1 MGNPATDPVRRPGPS
16 GAVDRALW
24 ALEDALVLVAGLV
37 IFALMIV
44 VTADVI
50 LRSTFNYPL
59 PNSYEYMELGMVFV
73 VYLGA
78 SKVQRE
84 KGHIAIDIVVKR
96 LPPRGRAV
104 VELIGCVIGLV
115 LMGAIGWFG
124 ALAAWNS
131 FLTSEYIG
139 SVARL
144 PVLPA
149 RLALVAGVFVLCLR
163 LLSDVWR
170 YGRAIVRPALVPPIM
185 EGHL

>member
-1 MGNPATDPVRRPGPS
+1 MDNFSPDTARRRGPR

-24 ALEDALVLVAGLV
+24 AAEDVLVIVAGLV

-50 LRSTFNYPL
+50 SRSLFNIPL
-59 PNSYEYMELGMVFV
+59 PNSYEYMELGMVFA

-84 KGHIAIDIVVKR
+84 KGHIAIDMVVAK
-96 LPPRGRAV
+96 LPPRGRAA
-104 VELIGCVIGLV
+104 VELVGCLIGLA
-115 LMGAIGWFG
+115 LMGAIGWWG
-124 ALAAWNS
+124 ALAAWDS
-131 FLTSEYIG
+131 YVTSEYIG

-149 RLALVAGVFVLCLR
+149 RVALVAGVIVLCLR
-163 LLSDVWR
+163 LLIDILR
-170 YGRAIVRPALVPPIM
+170 YASEIVRPHGPPPIM